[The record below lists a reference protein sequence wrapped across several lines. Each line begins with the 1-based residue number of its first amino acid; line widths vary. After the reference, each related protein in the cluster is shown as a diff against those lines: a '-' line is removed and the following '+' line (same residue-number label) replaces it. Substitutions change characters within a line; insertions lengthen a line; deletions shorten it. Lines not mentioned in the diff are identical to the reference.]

1 MAAQKLVSL
10 TLMNITRGRKPGLK
24 WAQLR
29 ACNGAPSKAL
39 ELDRFLLPSVYFSR
53 PVGQR
58 ISPRVLLAKYTN

>member
-10 TLMNITRGRKPGLK
+10 TLVDIMQGRKPGLK

-39 ELDRFLLPSVYFSR
+39 ELDRAARSLQFIFW
-53 PVGQR
+53 GQWV
-58 ISPRVLLAKYTN
+58 SASL